1 MNATCAD
8 GVRSRLFIVLQYLLP
23 QHWLSRL
30 AYRITR
36 SRVPLIKNAL
46 IRGFVNRFQPDMSE
60 AEQPD
65 PLEYESF
72 NAFFTR
78 ALRAPARPCDPDPA
92 VLISPVDGSVSQIG
106 RLEGSWLVQAKG
118 HAYTLES
125 LLAADLS
132 WPAQLRGGAFA
143 TLYLAP
149 SNYHRVHMPLSGV
162 LRAAWYVPGALFS
175 VDATTTAGVP
185 GLLARNG
192 RGAGL
197 VLPHAEV
204 GGGRGRSGGLHAG
217 GGECAGGGGEN
228 PLRRGA
234 AGAGRRGAPGP
245 RRAAVPARLA
255 RVRHEASARRR
266 QRRHLPDL

>member
-106 RLEGSWLVQAKG
+106 RLEGSWRSEEHTSELQSHVNLVCRLL
-118 HAYTLES
+118 LEKKKK
-125 LLAADLS
+125 
-132 WPAQLRGGAFA
+132 
-143 TLYLAP
+143 
-149 SNYHRVHMPLSGV
+149 
-162 LRAAWYVPGALFS
+162 
-175 VDATTTAGVP
+175 
-185 GLLARNG
+185 
-192 RGAGL
+192 
-197 VLPHAEV
+197 
-204 GGGRGRSGGLHAG
+204 
-217 GGECAGGGGEN
+217 
-228 PLRRGA
+228 
-234 AGAGRRGAPGP
+234 
-245 RRAAVPARLA
+245 
-255 RVRHEASARRR
+255 
-266 QRRHLPDL
+266 